1 MISLLGDEQ
10 VKVIQR
16 EIEQE
21 IDAKEIVSR
30 NILCGNSANFQGDE
44 RDVVFLSLVDSG
56 DGTGPL
62 SMMGFGVDD
71 AMRKRYNVAASRAR
85 DQLWVVHSLDAANDL
100 KPGDMRK
107 RLIDYAANPHALD
120 VQHTEIE
127 AHSESP
133 FELAVA
139 TNLSDRGYHLVQQ
152 WKVGAYRLDMV
163 ALCGKKMVAIECDGE
178 RWHSGEEKV
187 REDMERQ
194 TILERLGWRFIR
206 IRGSEYYRAPE
217 ETMERVVS
225 ELTAFGIEPETA
237 EDSNSSEQRTSEL
250 LSRVKLRA
258 AQIIESKH
266 GEDDSIDLE
275 TIRIALDPKSIVPK
289 QDEEKAMSAQMVANV
304 EQVTVDVQKDN
315 PKLPAVEV
323 TAAQKLPH
331 ERHPKNLP
339 LQNPQKQ
346 AIRKRKT

>member
-1 MISLLGDEQ
+1 MRKFSD
-10 VKVIQR
+10 
-16 EIEQE
+16 
-21 IDAKEIVSR
+21 
-30 NILCGNSANFQGDE
+30 FQGDE

-163 ALCGKKMVAIECDGE
+163 ALCGKKDGGYRM
-178 RWHSGEEKV
+178 RWRTLAQRRRKSPGGYGTTDNSGKIGLALHS
-187 REDMERQ
+187 DSWQ
-194 TILERLGWRFIR
+194 
-206 IRGSEYYRAPE
+206 
-217 ETMERVVS
+217 RV
-225 ELTAFGIEPETA
+225 
-237 EDSNSSEQRTSEL
+237 
-250 LSRVKLRA
+250 LSRSRGNDGTCCFRTY
-258 AQIIESKH
+258 SFWY
-266 GEDDSIDLE
+266 
-275 TIRIALDPKSIVPK
+275 
-289 QDEEKAMSAQMVANV
+289 
-304 EQVTVDVQKDN
+304 
-315 PKLPAVEV
+315 
-323 TAAQKLPH
+323 
-331 ERHPKNLP
+331 
-339 LQNPQKQ
+339 
-346 AIRKRKT
+346 